1 MKFNEEL
8 ILQHLA
14 GMVRFPTVSDNDPE
28 KMDFQTF
35 LDLHAYLE
43 RTYPLV
49 HATLEKKVI
58 GRAALLYKW
67 KGIGAKARNP
77 LLLAAHQDVVPAGD
91 PAGWTYPPF
100 EGVISDGALWG
111 RGSCDCKSQIMA
123 HMEAIEALIGE
134 GFTPE
139 CDLYLAYGYNE
150 EVGGSDA
157 NSAALMCGY
166 LQEQGVRL
174 GCVIDEGGG
183 IGPDKDEGIDRDVA
197 YINTAEKGYVDVA
210 FIIRDKGG
218 HSARPGKRS
227 IVAELG
233 GLAVK
238 LHAAQY
244 PFRPTATLIK
254 EYEAKAPFMK
264 DRAAAEAFLH
274 MKDDFEAAIPFIE
287 DDPGRAAKF
296 HTTQALT
303 MLQASERG
311 NILPTSVR
319 LNMNCRLQEGDTVA
333 SLLEKCRAIAGE
345 NVEVEIVQGREHS
358 EISRTDTD
366 AFACLSEAIHKISPD
381 AVIVPAITGG
391 GTDARNYYPICD
403 SVYRFGGFK
412 AGSGDNEHGFNEFF
426 KQENCSQAPVFFYE
440 MIKGYCG

>member
-28 KMDFQTF
+28 KMDFRTF
-35 LDLHAYLE
+35 QDLHAYLE

-67 KGIGAKARNP
+67 KGSRASAGGNKGTGASAGGDKGTGTNASAAAGTEDGRSKVRDP

-123 HMEAIEALIGE
+123 HMEAIEALISE
-134 GFTPE
+134 GFAPE

-157 NSAALMCGY
+157 NSAALMCSY

-218 HSARPGKRS
+218 HVLLADYARPL
-227 IVAELG
+227 AEL
-233 GLAVK
+233 A
-238 LHAAQY
+238 
-244 PFRPTATLIK
+244 ATL
-254 EYEAKAPFMK
+254 
-264 DRAAAEAFLH
+264 
-274 MKDDFEAAIPFIE
+274 
-287 DDPGRAAKF
+287 
-296 HTTQALT
+296 
-303 MLQASERG
+303 
-311 NILPTSVR
+311 
-319 LNMNCRLQEGDTVA
+319 
-333 SLLEKCRAIAGE
+333 
-345 NVEVEIVQGREHS
+345 
-358 EISRTDTD
+358 
-366 AFACLSEAIHKISPD
+366 
-381 AVIVPAITGG
+381 
-391 GTDARNYYPICD
+391 
-403 SVYRFGGFK
+403 
-412 AGSGDNEHGFNEFF
+412 
-426 KQENCSQAPVFFYE
+426 
-440 MIKGYCG
+440 